1 MKILVTGANGFLG
14 QHLTLF
20 LEDNKIDVAAC
31 GRGECRIPV
40 SSVPF
45 HSIDLTNYKA
55 VCDLIETAT
64 PDVIIHTAAMSKPDH
79 CEQNKCDAL
88 LHNVN
93 ATRHLLEAFRK
104 QNSTGHF
111 IFTSSDFI
119 FGDDGPHAE
128 EHDPSPLNYYG
139 ETKLLAEEEVRNSG
153 LHYTIVRPVFI
164 YGKHWEGVRP
174 SFIHWVKNNLEAGN
188 KIKVVS
194 DQRRTPTFVKDICNG
209 ISSIINIKA
218 SGTYHIAGSEVLSPY
233 EMAVATANF
242 LNLDASLIEEVS
254 ADSFPEPVQR
264 AKKSGL
270 RIEKAMNELGFSPT
284 SFRDGLRLSFE

>member
-88 LHNVN
+88 LHNVKCN
-93 ATRHLLEAFRK
+93 KTFTRSISQTEFNWSFYFYFKRFYFR
-104 QNSTGHF
+104 
-111 IFTSSDFI
+111 
-119 FGDDGPHAE
+119 
-128 EHDPSPLNYYG
+128 
-139 ETKLLAEEEVRNSG
+139 R
-153 LHYTIVRPVFI
+153 
-164 YGKHWEGVRP
+164 
-174 SFIHWVKNNLEAGN
+174 
-188 KIKVVS
+188 
-194 DQRRTPTFVKDICNG
+194 
-209 ISSIINIKA
+209 
-218 SGTYHIAGSEVLSPY
+218 
-233 EMAVATANF
+233 
-242 LNLDASLIEEVS
+242 
-254 ADSFPEPVQR
+254 
-264 AKKSGL
+264 
-270 RIEKAMNELGFSPT
+270 
-284 SFRDGLRLSFE
+284 